1 MTKRL
6 LGITSLSFFIVLQFA
21 CNRINPKEDIPA
33 FIRIDSISVNATS
46 LQGTSSSNIT
56 EAWVYING
64 QQQGIYD
71 LPVTIPILKTGTFD
85 LDVRGGIKRDGI
97 SQTRIRYPFYD
108 AYKQTVTLNS
118 LDTLTV
124 NPVLPYFPAI
134 TVWEENFEDP
144 GIKLDKVEGS
154 DTELQITYDDD
165 EVFEG
170 NASGKIVLKDTAQF
184 FTFRTQQDFKFPVGA
199 PVFVEL
205 DYKTNADLRLGI
217 YADNIQFNILYLRS
231 KKDAAG
237 NPIWNKIY
245 INLTEYITLNASST
259 AFDVFLTHTSETT
272 EEKVFYI
279 DNLKIIYP

>member
-6 LGITSLSFFIVLQFA
+6 LGIITVSFFISVLLS

-33 FIRIDSISVNATS
+33 FVRIDSITVNANAQ
-46 LQGTSSSNIT
+46 QGTSSSNIT

-64 QQQGIYD
+64 EQQGIYD

-85 LDVRGGIKRDGI
+85 IDVRGGIKRDGI

-118 LDTLTV
+118 LDTLKL
-124 NPVLPYFPAI
+124 NPVLPYFSAI

-144 GIKLDKVEGS
+144 GIKLDKVSGS
-154 DTELQITYDDD
+154 QTDLQITYDDE

-170 NASGKIVLKDTAQF
+170 NASGKIVLKDSAQF
-184 FTFRTQQDFKFPVGA
+184 FTFRTEQNFQFPTGA

-205 DYKTNADLRLGI
+205 DYKTTADLRLGI
-217 YADNIQFNILYLRS
+217 YADGVQFNVLYMRS
-231 KKDAAG
+231 KKDALG

-245 INLTEYITLNASST
+245 INLTEYITINSTSSS
-259 AFDVFLTHTSETT
+259 FDIYLTHTSETT

-279 DNLKIIYP
+279 DNLKVVYP